1 MDQHESPDDQLDPVA
16 RIDAYFAACSTG
28 SADDIAAHFTD
39 DAVIWDTNLAPCR
52 GRHAIGA
59 MWVKVRQRWG
69 GAVWTVDT
77 AVTDGTTAAIEW
89 TMTGHDPRREQR
101 PFAFHG
107 SEHYAFRGSLVA
119 EIRQYWT
126 FDPDGL
132 DTGLVEWG
140 YTTPG
145 SDA

>member
-1 MDQHESPDDQLDPVA
+1 MSPLDRLAPVA
-16 RIDAYFAACSTG
+16 RIEAYFRACTTGTAA
-28 SADDIAAHFTD
+28 DIAAHFTA

-52 GRHAIGA
+52 GADAIGA
-59 MWVKVRQRWG
+59 MWVKVRRRWD

-89 TMTGHDPRREQR
+89 TMTGRDARDEPR

-107 SEHYAFRGSLVA
+107 SEHYAFRDSLIA

-126 FDPDGL
+126 FDPGRL
-132 DTGLVEWG
+132 DTGLVDWPYDTAG
-140 YTTPG
+140 G
-145 SDA
+145 DS